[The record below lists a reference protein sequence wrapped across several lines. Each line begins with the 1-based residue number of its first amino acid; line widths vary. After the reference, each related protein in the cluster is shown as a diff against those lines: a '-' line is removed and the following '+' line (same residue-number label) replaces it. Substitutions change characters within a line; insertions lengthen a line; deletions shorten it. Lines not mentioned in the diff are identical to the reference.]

1 MISTESLIAGIRREF
16 AAVPFP
22 LHCGLHAAM
31 ARDDWVDDEVTLA
44 EITKHQDFI
53 GEWWNVPAEH
63 LQSCMM
69 ALSYL
74 DAGGMIFYLPA
85 FMTALIERPE
95 DFDKCHRS
103 SSWQVAFTMLPE
115 REDPKTAAAFLE
127 PVLTD
132 GRREEAHLQRISRLS
147 LHECGVQRA
156 CKRNRKG
163 SIGA

>member
-1 MISTESLIAGIRREF
+1 
-16 AAVPFP
+16 
-22 LHCGLHAAM
+22 M

-115 REDPKTAAAFLE
+115 REDPKTAAAFLSRFSLMDE
-127 PVLTD
+127 
-132 GRREEAHLQRISRLS
+132 GKKHICREFLAYLSMNAAYNEHAREIAKEALA
-147 LHECGVQRA
+147 HEFWSTR
-156 CKRNRKG
+156 
-163 SIGA
+163 S